1 MHTDNMIAIRVRTDS
16 TKDGHPFHYPFFK
29 TAPFE
34 EVLSVKVNISNE
46 IKLEDWGGIEILYT
60 YSPKIARYKWYMSKA
75 SEQTD
80 SIKDSLLAHYPAV
93 HPMLLINP

>member
-1 MHTDNMIAIRVRTDS
+1 MDLCMDAYWQYDCHKSENRR

-46 IKLEDWGGIEILYT
+46 IKLEDWGGIEIHIF
-60 YSPKIARYKWYMSKA
+60 S
-75 SEQTD
+75 
-80 SIKDSLLAHYPAV
+80 KDSKL
-93 HPMLLINP
+93 